1 VSLVFF
7 IVIAFSGLYYPIK
20 SGTGLATVV
29 GIFPIRHL
37 IVALVDTFNG
47 IPGTSVWND
56 ILVMLVWAAAGVFV
70 GLRRWD
76 WSPKRG

>member
-1 VSLVFF
+1 MR
-7 IVIAFSGLYYPIK
+7 
-20 SGTGLATVV
+20 
-29 GIFPIRHL
+29 RHL

-47 IPGTSVWND
+47 VPGTSPWND
-56 ILVMLVWAAAGVFV
+56 ILVMLIWAAAGVFV

>member
-1 VSLVFF
+1 MPAVSVEHL
-7 IVIAFSGLYYPIK
+7 AK
-20 SGTGLATVV
+20 S
-29 GIFPIRHL
+29 
-37 IVALVDTFNG
+37 
-47 IPGTSVWND
+47 